1 MKIKKSKLTSKEN
14 KWGYFFTAPWML
26 GFLAFF
32 TYPLVYSLILSFGKV
47 RDIVSYS
54 LDFAGWTNY
63 ANAFF
68 QDTDFIPLLLDTLKE
83 VLIKTPLVVVFS
95 LFIAILLN
103 RELKFKGLFRVA
115 FFLPVLLGTGVVMDT
130 ITGNIAKT
138 ASELAAEAY
147 ESMATSSEEMISL
160 SGTLVAIFGYRIAYF
175 MSNLLTLTKDIF
187 WMSGIQIIIF
197 LGALQTIPESYYEAA
212 YCDGAMEWEKFW
224 KITLPLVTPTIL
236 LNTVFTIIDFSTNAG
251 NKVIKYTL
259 DTTFKDFNL
268 AYGSALGWI
277 YFVISGVIAILAF
290 IILRRFT
297 NYD

>member
-1 MKIKKSKLTSKEN
+1 
-14 KWGYFFTAPWML
+14 ML

-32 TYPLVYSLILSFGKV
+32 TYPLVYSLILSFSKV
-47 RDIVSYS
+47 KDIVTYS

-68 QDTDFIPLLLDTLKE
+68 QDTDFIPMLLDTLKE
-83 VLIKTPLVVVFS
+83 VLIKTPIVVVFS

-147 ESMATSSEEMISL
+147 ESMAASEEVISL

-224 KITLPLVTPTIL
+224 KITLPLITPTIL
-236 LNTVFTIIDFSTNAG
+236 LNTIFTIIDFSTNAG
-251 NKVIKYTL
+251 NQVIQYTL

-277 YFVISGVIAILAF
+277 YFVISGAIAILAF
-290 IILRRFT
+290 TILKRFT